1 MNQDM
6 KKIRVMIVEDSA
18 VVTALLEYCI
28 GRDPRLEVWATA
40 ASAEEALGMLERGSP
55 DVIGPDV
62 IAMDIHLPGMDGLEA
77 TRRLRA
83 APHTRH
89 IPIVALSAMDRR
101 LAETL
106 AMEAGCESFVAKP
119 CPPESLRAFL
129 ENMVAGRT

>member
-1 MNQDM
+1 M
-6 KKIRVMIVEDSA
+6 RALIVDDDEDS
-18 VVTALLEYCI
+18 LELYAWCM
-28 GRDPRLEVWATA
+28 RA
-40 ASAEEALGMLERGSP
+40 AGWLVDGAANGEEALFLAGYFAP
-55 DVIGPDV
+55 DVIV
-62 IAMDIHLPGMDGLEA
+62 MDLRLPGMDGLEA